1 MVLSIVGIL
10 AGIAVPKYA
19 NFLSN
24 HRLDAAVNRII
35 TDLTLAQRQ
44 ARLTGTSQDVKFNV
58 TGNSY
63 TLAGFP
69 DPDHAGFAYRVSLW
83 DDPYQASVISAE
95 FDGDAILA
103 FDAYGVPDSGGSV
116 VVRVGRRQLTITV
129 DAITGKASVG
139 GLQVVPGEI
148 IDPKPDELTE
158 PEELPKPPVET
169 T

>member
-1 MVLSIVGIL
+1 MSPKLRPTRSYRRHRGFTFAELIVVLSIVGIL

-63 TLAGFP
+63 TLAGF
-69 DPDHAGFAYRVSLW
+69 L
-83 DDPYQASVISAE
+83 AS
-95 FDGDAILA
+95 
-103 FDAYGVPDSGGSV
+103 
-116 VVRVGRRQLTITV
+116 
-129 DAITGKASVG
+129 
-139 GLQVVPGEI
+139 
-148 IDPKPDELTE
+148 
-158 PEELPKPPVET
+158 
-169 T
+169 